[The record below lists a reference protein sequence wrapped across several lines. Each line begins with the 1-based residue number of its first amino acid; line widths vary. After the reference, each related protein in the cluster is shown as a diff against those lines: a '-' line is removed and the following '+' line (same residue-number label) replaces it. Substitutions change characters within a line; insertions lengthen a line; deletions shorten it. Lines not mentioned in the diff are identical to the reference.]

1 MGGYRLLSVRKGR
14 GRMEEEEGEGT
25 VIREQ
30 RGKLAGKR
38 RMLSGKGEARKM
50 LAGGQKE
57 KQVEEER
64 KKETEEEANGERR
77 RSPLQRTTRSSRY
90 SLMFSFAAEKRANT
104 KNDVLDFRF
113 LDPEHYGF
121 SISNAGNPHPSRPA
135 QSTHIPTRTQQPDMA
150 ANLRPGDSLTH
161 QNRDAPPLTYPIER
175 AQGRMSI
182 TLAPGAANRRTLPG
196 SRQVLS
202 LRFSY
207 CHP

>member
-1 MGGYRLLSVRKGR
+1 
-14 GRMEEEEGEGT
+14 
-25 VIREQ
+25 
-30 RGKLAGKR
+30 
-38 RMLSGKGEARKM
+38 GEARKM

-77 RSPLQRTTRSSRY
+77 RSPLQRTTRS
-90 SLMFSFAAEKRANT
+90 
-104 KNDVLDFRF
+104 
-113 LDPEHYGF
+113 
-121 SISNAGNPHPSRPA
+121 NPHPSRPA